1 MRERELYVRH
11 LPLSCTWGCT
21 GGQPLPV
28 VVLLSLAVLVVR
40 LLVRLVVRLVPARR

>member
-11 LPLSCTWGCT
+11 LPLSYTWGGT

-28 VVLLSLAVLVVR
+28 VVLMSLGVWV
-40 LLVRLVVRLVPARR
+40 VRLVVTARR